1 MQRQR
6 SLAGLAGIGAAAIL
20 VGAAWAAASQQ
31 AAAPPAPAPAP
42 HDWAGGPG
50 PLFAGLMPPAAFDR
64 LADQLGLTP
73 EQRQTISGFYSQA
86 KPGFEQLHKQL
97 QANAELLQN
106 TRPDDSGY
114 TTIVANVSQSAGEIA
129 SQLVLQGSQLRSQVF
144 GVLTAGQKSQLVT
157 VQAAMRASMRQ
168 RAAAG
173 QGPPSPPG

>member
-1 MQRQR
+1 MERQR
-6 SLAGLAGIGAAAIL
+6 FLAGLAGIGAAAIL

-31 AAAPPAPAPAP
+31 AAAPPAPPA
-42 HDWAGGPG
+42 HDWPGGPG
-50 PLFAGLMPPAAFDR
+50 PLFAGLMPPAAFDK

-86 KPGFEQLHKQL
+86 RPGFEQLHRQL
-97 QANAELLQN
+97 QANAELLLN

-114 TTIVANVSQSAGEIA
+114 TTIVANVSQSTGEIT

-144 GVLTAGQKSQLVT
+144 GVLTAGQKARLVT
-157 VQAAMRASMRQ
+157 VQAAMRASMRP